1 MSRTFLL
8 LSIAFGIVLIVLDIL
23 LDNLL
28 FYGMQVTVPGGGK
41 VPANELFMR
50 ILLLGSF
57 CIYGVIVSR
66 VIHQVKQAQKKKEED
81 SFFLQQLLDAIP
93 APIFYKD
100 SRYIYLGCNDHFALF
115 LGMRKEDI
123 IGRTVYEIAP
133 GHLADIYHA
142 KDRELMENP
151 GVQIYESQ
159 VRKSG
164 GKDMSVIFH
173 KATFHDMN
181 GELAGMIG
189 VILDITEL
197 RTAEAEKEATI
208 SDLKEALS
216 EVKTLSGLLPIC
228 ASCKKIRD
236 DSGFWQRLEKY
247 IRDRSHADF
256 SHSICPDCARKLVD
270 DYANPHSDQTA
281 TSSPETRLHT
291 K

>member
-8 LSIAFGIVLIVLDIL
+8 LSIAFGFVLILLDIL

-28 FYGMQVTVPGGGK
+28 FYGMLVTVPGGGK

-50 ILLLGSF
+50 VLLLGAF
-57 CIYGVIVSR
+57 CIYGVIASR
-66 VIHQVKQAQKKKEED
+66 VIHQMKQAEKKKEED
-81 SFFLQQLLDAIP
+81 SFFLQQLLNAIP

-100 SRYIYLGCNDHFALF
+100 NTYVYLGCNDHFALF
-115 LGMRKEDI
+115 LGMKKEDI
-123 IGRTVYEIAP
+123 IGRTVHEIAP
-133 GHLADIYHA
+133 EHLADIYHA
-142 KDRELMENP
+142 KDRELLENP

-159 VRKSG
+159 VRKSEG
-164 GKDMSVIFH
+164 RDMNVIFH

-197 RTAEAEKEATI
+197 RTTEAEKEATI
-208 SDLKEALS
+208 AELQDALR

-270 DYANPHSDQTA
+270 DYANTPEDKTA
-281 TSSPETRLHT
+281 TPSS
-291 K
+291 